1 MIDTVSYSPGARG
14 WSSRYTW
21 YPDWHIGMNSTYYSF
36 KNGNLY
42 KHNANANYNEFYGE
56 STDEGTDKHPTSVTF
71 PFNDSPD
78 EEKVFKTLSIDSN
91 VPWIVDVSTDLAN
104 GNIDDS
110 YFALKEG
117 EYHAWIR
124 RDSGDLDLENLSVQG
139 IGNPSNYAALVFTF
153 GFNITTSI
161 SVGDQ
166 LYRVDATGNGIE
178 LIGNVTAHT
187 TTTITVDAAAVT
199 PTTADFILV
208 AKDSTAES
216 RGARGSYMLTEMKIY
231 KDTASELFGVG
242 SEVFKSH
249 P

>member
-1 MIDTVSYSPGARG
+1 MIDTISYSPGARG

-42 KHNANANYNEFYGE
+42 KHNANANYNEFYGN
-56 STDEGTDKHPTSVTF
+56 STAEVTSGTDTSGTTGKLTDSTATFNNGSILVDDYVVNHTTGGYAVVTAIDSANVLSISGSGFSVGDSYEISRNQTSVTF

-110 YFALKEG
+110 YFSLKEG

-124 RDSGDLDLENLSVQG
+124 RDSGDLDLIVTGKQ
-139 IGNPSNYAALVFTF
+139 
-153 GFNITTSI
+153 SI
-161 SVGDQ
+161 
-166 LYRVDATGNGIE
+166 
-178 LIGNVTAHT
+178 
-187 TTTITVDAAAVT
+187 
-199 PTTADFILV
+199 
-208 AKDSTAES
+208 
-216 RGARGSYMLTEMKIY
+216 
-231 KDTASELFGVG
+231 
-242 SEVFKSH
+242 KS
-249 P
+249 